1 MTAIDTSRQPGTT
14 PAPARTTVFFDGG
27 CPVCRR
33 EIGFY
38 RARRGA
44 ERIDWVDVSAS
55 DEAEVAPGLC
65 RRDAM
70 ARFHVRSADGQMVSG
85 ARAFIVLWR
94 VLPAFRPVGLILS
107 APPLPWISEQAY
119 RLFLWLRPRL
129 IRR

>member
-1 MTAIDTSRQPGTT
+1 M
-14 PAPARTTVFFDGG
+14 
-27 CPVCRR
+27 CRR

-38 RARRGA
+38 RASRGA

-55 DEAEVAPGLC
+55 DETEVAPGLC

-70 ARFHVRSADGQMVSG
+70 ARFHVRSADGRMVSG

-94 VLPAFRPVGLILS
+94 ALPAFRPVGLILS
-107 APPLPWISEQAY
+107 VPPLPWISERAY